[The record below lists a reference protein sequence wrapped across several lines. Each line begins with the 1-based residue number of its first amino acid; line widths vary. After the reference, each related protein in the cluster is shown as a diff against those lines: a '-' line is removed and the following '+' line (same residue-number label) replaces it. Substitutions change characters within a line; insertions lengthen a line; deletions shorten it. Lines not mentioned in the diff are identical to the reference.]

1 MKKSLQV
8 LFVSFAALILL
19 AACGNKN
26 EVDNP
31 PAEEKAGQTN
41 SGNANVE
48 QDQIQNTELASKGK
62 FKEFELGVEYAG
74 DKEYSVDYDTLGD
87 MEASIEDEI
96 NGEHIYGDDAMSQLN
111 TKFEQLT
118 FTKDTSDNEV
128 IKEVLQ
134 VFNLDENYQEF
145 ELDVHFDDGTK
156 KEYKNKK

>member
-8 LFVSFAALILL
+8 LFVSFAALFML

-26 EVDNP
+26 VVDNP
-31 PAEEKAGQTN
+31 PAEEKGGQT
-41 SGNANVE
+41 SGQSNVD
-48 QDQIQNTELASKGK
+48 QGQIQDTELASKAK
-62 FKEFELGVEYAG
+62 FKEFELNVEYAN
-74 DKEYSVDYDTLGD
+74 DKEFSVDFDTLGD

-96 NGEHIYGDDAMSQLN
+96 NGKNIYGDDAMVQLN
-111 TKFEQLT
+111 TKFDQLT

-134 VFNLDENYQEF
+134 VFNLDEKYQDF